1 MLTTTATMGTPR
13 RKRGLAALL
22 AAMLTVSLGPALAQ
36 KAAPSVT
43 VYKSPTCGCCSK
55 WVDHMRANGF
65 EVTAHNVEDMNAV
78 KEKYGV
84 PAKLGSCHTSLV
96 GGYVVEGHVPA
107 DVVKRLLAERP
118 KVAGLSVPGMP
129 ASAPG
134 MDVPGRNDPYTV
146 VGFDRAGQLTVY
158 ERR

>member
-1 MLTTTATMGTPR
+1 MSTLLNIATRDIPL
-13 RKRGLAALL
+13 RKWSVAALAA
-22 AAMLTVSLGPALAQ
+22 ATLTVSLGPALAQ
-36 KAAPSVT
+36 QAKPSVT
-43 VYKSPTCGCCSK
+43 TYKSASCGCCAK

-65 EVTAHNVEDMNAV
+65 EVTAHNVEDMDAV

-118 KVAGLSVPGMP
+118 KVVGLSVPGMP

-134 MDVPGRNDPYTV
+134 MDIPGLPYTI
-146 VGFDRAGQLTVY
+146 VGFDKAGKLTVY

>member
-1 MLTTTATMGTPR
+1 MSNPITADVRHR
-13 RKRGLAALL
+13 RMAVAAAL
-22 AAMLTVSLGPALAQ
+22 AAMLTMSFGPTPRAQ
-36 KAAPSVT
+36 RAAPSVT
-43 VYKSPTCGCCSK
+43 VYKSPTCGCCTK

-65 EVTAHNVEDMNAV
+65 DVTATNVEDMAAV
-78 KEKYGV
+78 KQKYGV
-84 PAKLGSCHTSLV
+84 PDKAGSCHTSLV
-96 GGYVVEGHVPA
+96 GGYVIEGHVPA

-118 KVAGLSVPGMP
+118 KVAGLAVPGMP

-134 MDVPGRNDPYTV
+134 MDIPGQPYTI

>member
-1 MLTTTATMGTPR
+1 MSIPIRADAGHRRVAFAVALAVMLSGAF
-13 RKRGLAALL
+13 
-22 AAMLTVSLGPALAQ
+22 GPAPRAQ
-36 KAAPSVT
+36 RPAPSVT
-43 VYKSPTCGCCSK
+43 VYKSPTCGCCTK

-65 EVTAHNVEDMNAV
+65 DVKATNVEDMAAV
-78 KEKYGV
+78 KQKYGV
-84 PAKLGSCHTSLV
+84 PDKAASCHTSLV
-96 GGYVVEGHVPA
+96 GGYVIEGHVPA

-118 KVAGLSVPGMP
+118 KVAGLAVPGMP

-134 MDVPGRNDPYTV
+134 MDIPGQPYTI

>member
-1 MLTTTATMGTPR
+1 MSNPITAGVGH
-13 RKRGLAALL
+13 RKIAFAAAL
-22 AAMLTVSLGPALAQ
+22 AAMLTMSFGPAPHAQ
-36 KAAPSVT
+36 RTAPSVT
-43 VYKSPTCGCCSK
+43 VYKSPTCGCCTK

-65 EVTAHNVEDMNAV
+65 DVTATNVEDMAAV
-78 KEKYGV
+78 KQKYGV
-84 PAKLGSCHTSLV
+84 PDKVGSCHTSLV
-96 GGYVVEGHVPA
+96 GGYVIEGHVPA

-118 KVAGLSVPGMP
+118 KVAGLAVPGMP

-134 MDVPGRNDPYTV
+134 MDIPGQPYTI